1 MRGDGRLQYGGAK
14 NNRGDENYESRRMQE
29 QRATN
34 YNRPQADFQR
44 NRLEQSQGSTYQRMQ
59 DRFGGNGRENL
70 NRDRENVRPEKDR
83 MEGGKS
89 NSRQKEVV
97 ICFWC
102 REEGHHQVDCT
113 NPPFCFRCK
122 ESGHLAARCPSN
134 KGVSM
139 LMRGFGFPGQ
149 GFYSLKLPNAG
160 KPKPKMEN
168 VGLIRVKQGES
179 SVEKMEEELKHLI
192 DSKWQ
197 WEVKMV
203 ADREYIAIFPNKR
216 ILETFSRSSG
226 FELALHKIVITVSPT
241 DINPAVSSKLQEGLV
256 MMYNIPDEAKSVD
269 AVTAIA
275 ELAGE
280 VVVVDEVSLIKVGPA
295 RVKIRARD
303 IEKVRGFVEVF
314 IEGEGVDIK
323 FVPEMTKKKTTKETQ
338 PEHDHKTD
346 DEGCGD
352 EEEEDDLYDFDD
364 DPTRELQ
371 RPGGGDELWET
382 K

>member
-1 MRGDGRLQYGGAK
+1 
-14 NNRGDENYESRRMQE
+14 
-29 QRATN
+29 
-34 YNRPQADFQR
+34 
-44 NRLEQSQGSTYQRMQ
+44 
-59 DRFGGNGRENL
+59 
-70 NRDRENVRPEKDR
+70 
-83 MEGGKS
+83 
-89 NSRQKEVV
+89 
-97 ICFWC
+97 
-102 REEGHHQVDCT
+102 
-113 NPPFCFRCK
+113 
-122 ESGHLAARCPSN
+122 
-134 KGVSM
+134 
-139 LMRGFGFPGQ
+139 
-149 GFYSLKLPNAG
+149 
-160 KPKPKMEN
+160 
-168 VGLIRVKQGES
+168 
-179 SVEKMEEELKHLI
+179 
-192 DSKWQ
+192 
-197 WEVKMV
+197 
-203 ADREYIAIFPNKR
+203 
-216 ILETFSRSSG
+216 LETFSRSSG

-346 DEGCGD
+346 DEGYGD